1 MRVAVVTSSPPLIE
15 GGHLVIARALVT
27 ALRAEGHDADV
38 VVTPQN
44 PFGHQA
50 SAYVATWLT
59 DVRSSDGKAIDRVIS
74 LRYPSYAV
82 RHPHHVCWLNHT
94 MREYYDLWERFS
106 VTLSPEGRFKES
118 IRRRIIQKTDRY
130 LLTRNVRRVF
140 VQSRTIQDRLRI
152 WPALKTRILYPP
164 APQRSYR
171 CDEYGDYI
179 FMVSR
184 LTLLKR
190 ADLLIRAL
198 ALPAAAGIR
207 AVIAG
212 DGDEYGPL
220 RQLIANLKLGDRVSL
235 EGRLTEE
242 QLLMHLARCRAV
254 CFPPIEED
262 YGFVTVEAFASQKAV
277 ITCRDSGG
285 PAELVIDGEHGF
297 VSEPTPDALADALR
311 KIMKSRDLAERL
323 GRQAHEKGAQLTWP
337 ETVRTLLAV
346 DS

>member
-1 MRVAVVTSSPPLIE
+1 MCAGSITRC
-15 GGHLVIARALVT
+15 
-27 ALRAEGHDADV
+27 
-38 VVTPQN
+38 
-44 PFGHQA
+44 A
-50 SAYVATWLT
+50 STT
-59 DVRSSDGKAIDRVIS
+59 IS
-74 LRYPSYAV
+74 
-82 RHPHHVCWLNHT
+82 
-94 MREYYDLWERFS
+94 
-106 VTLSPEGRFKES
+106 GRFKES

-198 ALPAAAGIR
+198 GLPAAAGIR